1 MDWCHLSTEKEKQ
14 KRDNG
19 GEKNM
24 VSKRDRY
31 KRLISVCSA
40 SILVGILTA
49 VFAYVWY
56 AYYSTQIIL
65 PYYRRGNW
73 VLITIYALLVWLF
86 FRVYGGFKLGYLK
99 KTDMLYSQLIS
110 ITAVDFVAYFLI
122 SLIGRDFMR
131 VTPMIV
137 LTLIDLCFIS
147 VWTLVI
153 GKIYFIIYPPRKLI
167 ILYGSHQAAALV
179 LKMSQRVDKYMICE
193 SISINEP
200 EDKIREL
207 ILKYE
212 GVIICDIPAEQR
224 NDYLK
229 FCYENSVRAYIAPKI
244 SDIIIRG
251 ADDIRLFDTPLL
263 LCRNYGLDVEQRTL
277 KRLFDIVFSL
287 FAILFFSPIMI
298 FSAIAI
304 KLHDG
309 GPILFKQKRLTI
321 DGKVFNVL
329 KFRSMVVD
337 AEKLSGPVLASE
349 DDPRITPIGKFL
361 RKFRLDELPQLLNI
375 LKGDMSVVGPRP
387 ERPELSEE
395 YKKEMPEFE
404 FRLKVK
410 AGLTGYAQVI
420 GVYDTVP
427 YDKLKMDL
435 MYIENYSFRM
445 DLQIILMTI
454 KTMLFPPK
462 SNAEAGEG
470 LITTESRREEDN
482 K

>member
-1 MDWCHLSTEKEKQ
+1 
-14 KRDNG
+14 
-19 GEKNM
+19 M

-40 SILVGILTA
+40 TVLVGILA
-49 VFAYVWY
+49 LGFGYVWY
-56 AYYSTQIIL
+56 TYYSDAIVL

-73 VLITIYALLVWLF
+73 VLIGIYAMLVWLF

-110 ITAVDFVAYFLI
+110 IAAVDFVTYFLI
-122 SLIGRDFMR
+122 SLIGRDFMP
-131 VTPMIV
+131 VMPMV
-137 LTLIDLCFIS
+137 LLTFADFGYIA
-147 VWTLVI
+147 VWTLCI
-153 GKIYFIIYPPRKLI
+153 GRIYFMIYPPRKLM

-179 LKMSQRVDKYMICE
+179 MKMSQRVDKYMICE
-193 SISINEP
+193 SVSISEP
-200 EDKIREL
+200 ADRIREL

-229 FCYENSVRAYIAPKI
+229 FCYEKSVRAYIAPKI
-244 SDIIIRG
+244 SDIIVRG

-263 LCRNYGLDVEQRTL
+263 LCRNYGLDVEQKVI

-287 FAILFFSPIMI
+287 ITLILVSPFMI
-298 FSAIAI
+298 FAALAI

-309 GPILFKQKRLTI
+309 GPVLYKQKRLTI
-321 DGKVFNVL
+321 DGKVFDVL

-337 AEKLSGPVLASE
+337 AEKLSGPVLASD
-349 DDPRITPIGKFL
+349 DDPRITPIGRFL
-361 RKFRLDELPQLLNI
+361 RKVRLDELPQLLNI

-410 AGLTGYAQVI
+410 AGLTGYAQVT

-462 SNAEAGEG
+462 SNAESGNG
-470 LITTESRREEDN
+470 LIEQESRREEDN